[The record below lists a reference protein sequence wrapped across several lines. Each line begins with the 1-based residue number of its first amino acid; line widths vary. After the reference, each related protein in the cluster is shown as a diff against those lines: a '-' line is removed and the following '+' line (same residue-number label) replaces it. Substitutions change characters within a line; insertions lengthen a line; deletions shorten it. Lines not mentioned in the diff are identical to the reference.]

1 MSLKEI
7 LSTYWLRIQGELLPW
22 LDDAMDGPLNAHHRQ
37 FVSVLGLA
45 RIETFLPSWHGLVG
59 RPPAE
64 RAALARSFI
73 AKAVFNLPT
82 TCLLIDMLSAD
93 KTLRRLCGWQRAGEV
108 PSESTFSRAFAE
120 FADSALPSRLHD
132 ALIEETHADRLVGH
146 ISRDSTA
153 IEAREKPV
161 KSAEPKPPAQPKRKR
176 GRPGKGEVRPIE
188 PPRRIERQLG
198 MTLPAMLKD
207 LPQHCDV
214 GTKRNA
220 KGHQESWIGYKLHID
235 TADGEIPIS
244 CVLTAAS
251 VHDSQ
256 VAIPLA
262 TMTAAKVTNLYDLM
276 DSAYDDAAIKQH
288 SHSLNHV
295 PIIDINPRAAAGLK
309 QEREQEAKRQRRV
322 GHRLARLIQ
331 RLRNDNARSASGMV
345 VRRAF
350 FIANSERRWQALGVG
365 ETWPVRGT
373 SPAGQGP
380 AGWKLQTRPLNSSA
394 LGQAAAK
401 ATRTRLPVS
410 MMRAPILIRRICSVL
425 NSATASG
432 CALGMWSRT
441 SSNSQ

>member
-1 MSLKEI
+1 MSLREI

-22 LDDAMDGPLNAHHRQ
+22 LDDAMDGPLTGHHRQ
-37 FVSVLGLA
+37 FVNVLGLA
-45 RIETFLPSWHGLVG
+45 RIETFLPSWYGLVG

-82 TCLLIDMLSAD
+82 TRLLIDMLSAD
-93 KTLRRLCGWQRAGEV
+93 KTLRRLCGWQRAGAV
-108 PSESTFSRAFAE
+108 PSESTFSRAFTE
-120 FADSALPSRLHD
+120 FANSALPSRLHD
-132 ALIEETHADRLVGH
+132 ALIEETHADRLIGH

-161 KSAEPKPPAQPKRKR
+161 KSAEPKPTAQAKRKR
-176 GRPGKGEVRPIE
+176 GRPCKGAERPVE

-198 MTLPAMLKD
+198 ITVPAMLQD

-288 SHSLNHV
+288 SRSLNHV
-295 PIIDINPRAAAGLK
+295 PIIDINPRATPGLK
-309 QEREQEAKRQRRV
+309 QELEQEAKRQRLV
-322 GHRLARLIQ
+322 GHRLAEDIRYGE
-331 RLRNDNARSASGMV
+331 RSTA
-345 VRRAF
+345 
-350 FIANSERRWQALGVG
+350 ERVNG
-365 ETWPVRGT
+365 EG
-373 SPAGQGP
+373 
-380 AGWKLQTRPLNSSA
+380 L
-394 LGQAAAK
+394 
-401 ATRTRLPVS
+401 
-410 MMRAPILIRRICSVL
+410 
-425 NSATASG
+425 
-432 CALGMWSRT
+432 SR
-441 SSNSQ
+441 